1 MPSVLA
7 YHRPESLD
15 EASALLAG
23 PNRIALAGGTQVVP
37 DARLGRSADVEVI
50 DLQALGLDTIT
61 EDTGLLHIGAMV
73 RLGDLAADARTPSL
87 IADLCRRELPSAM
100 RNQATVGGTIAVGS
114 HDSVLCAGLLAYGAE
129 VAIHGQP
136 PVPLEQLFAEGVG
149 DHLITGVAIHPDGT
163 GVIAA
168 TGRTPGDLP
177 IVAAIA
183 HQGVDD
189 GLRLALTGVG
199 PAPVLAHP
207 ADPTGDLRPLDDFR
221 GSASYRLH
229 LADVLSAR
237 ALREVV

>member
-23 PNRIALAGGTQVVP
+23 PNRRALAGGTEVVP
-37 DARLGRSADVEVI
+37 DARMHRGAGIEVV

-73 RLGDLAADARTPSL
+73 RLGDLAADARTPSF
-87 IADLCRRELPSAM
+87 IADMARRELPSAQ
-100 RNQATVGGTIAVGS
+100 RNQATIGGTIAVGS
-114 HDSVLCAGLLAYGAE
+114 HDSVLCAALLAYGAE
-129 VAIHGQP
+129 VSLHGTA
-136 PVPLEQLFAEGVG
+136 PVTLEQLLVEGFG
-149 DHLITGVAIHPDGT
+149 DHIITSVSMHPG
-163 GVIAA
+163 GRAAIAA

-183 HQGVDD
+183 HQDVDE

-199 PAPVLAHP
+199 PVPLLAHP
-207 ADPTGDLRPLDDFR
+207 ADPTGDLRPVDDFR
-221 GSASYRLH
+221 GSAAYRLH
-229 LADVLSAR
+229 LAEVLSAR